1 MAKTQTTVRIEEESY
16 IQAKEILK
24 QLGLNYSQAISVFNN
39 MVVLNNGL
47 PFELKIPNDA
57 TKKALEELEHK
68 KGKTFDTVDELFADL
83 DS

>member
-24 QLGLNYSQAISVFNN
+24 RLGLNYSQAISVFNN

-47 PFELKIPNDA
+47 PFELKVPNDA
-57 TKKALEELEHK
+57 TKKALEELEYK